1 MKTNSLRVVA
11 VVAPL
16 LLAGPMTAVPASAR
30 TYSAPNVQLVNRQTS
45 KCLTIAGGI
54 STDNNV
60 AAVQF
65 TCDSHLSRRW
75 DVFGVTI
82 GWLVIKNRQTGKCL
96 TIAGGTS
103 SDNNVLAVQF
113 TCDGHPSRFWKIR
126 E

>member
-1 MKTNSLRVVA
+1 M
-11 VVAPL
+11 
-16 LLAGPMTAVPASAR
+16 PA
-30 TYSAPNVQLVNRQTS
+30 
-45 KCLTIAGGI
+45 IAGGV

-65 TCDSHLSRRW
+65 TCDSRLSRRW

-113 TCDGHPSRFWKIR
+113 TYDGHPSRFWKIR